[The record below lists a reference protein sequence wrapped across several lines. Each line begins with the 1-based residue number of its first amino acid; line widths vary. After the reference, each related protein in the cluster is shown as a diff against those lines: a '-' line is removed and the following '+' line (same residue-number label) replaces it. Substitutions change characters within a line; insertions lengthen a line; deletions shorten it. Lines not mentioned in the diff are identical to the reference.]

1 MPKFIV
7 SLAATV
13 LMTLSGAAEACT
25 LFPDSP
31 EEIFR
36 RQRAS
41 IVPLTRCWAG

>member
-7 SLAATV
+7 SLAAT
-13 LMTLSGAAEACT
+13 LLITLSGAVEACA

-31 EEIFR
+31 EEIFM